1 MNKFFTI
8 TFRISDVY
16 TCTFRYKMYIH
27 VYSHIIARE
36 INVAIYVCTCIPIST
51 YWHISQISIS
61 LLFFRQ
67 IWTKF
72 NYDNN
77 SVFAYL

>member
-16 TCTFRYKMYIH
+16 TGTFRYKMYIH

-36 INVAIYVCTCIPIST
+36 INVAICMYMYTNIYILAHLT
-51 YWHISQISIS
+51 D
-61 LLFFRQ
+61 
-67 IWTKF
+67 F
-72 NYDNN
+72 NLA
-77 SVFAYL
+77 FIF